1 MLHGHCGRTRRYNDR
16 VYLMGQLA
24 TKEYAT
30 VNWRLRVRCIGG
42 TRWRG
47 GGGVGDR
54 CVLKEWGV
62 RTCTVEYMHAYSEW
76 QVIYGASLHFFLVH

>member
-30 VNWRLRVRCIGG
+30 VNWRLHVRCIGG

-47 GGGVGDR
+47 GG
-54 CVLKEWGV
+54 
-62 RTCTVEYMHAYSEW
+62 
-76 QVIYGASLHFFLVH
+76 QVCIEGMGC